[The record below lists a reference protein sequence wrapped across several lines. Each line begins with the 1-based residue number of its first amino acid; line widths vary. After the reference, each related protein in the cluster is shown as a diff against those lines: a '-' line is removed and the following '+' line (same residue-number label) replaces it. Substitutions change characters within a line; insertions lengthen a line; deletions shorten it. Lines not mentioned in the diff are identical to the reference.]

1 MDIVVRNRETGRVLA
16 ILDTKYKRAAQPE
29 EADISQVT
37 AYAVQLN
44 APKAILI
51 YPSSQTQP
59 IEVRIGD
66 ISVQSLVFDVSR
78 QDLGGD
84 AFLGELMSVIT

>member
-1 MDIVVRNRETGRVLA
+1 MDIVVRNKATEQVLA
-16 ILDTKYKRAAQPE
+16 ILDTKYKRAALPDQ
-29 EADISQVT
+29 ADISQVT
-37 AYAVQLN
+37 AYAVQLH

-66 ISVQSLVFDVSR
+66 ISVQSLVFDISTE
-78 QDLGGD
+78 DFGGD
-84 AFLGELMSVIT
+84 AFLSELVSVIT